1 MNKEGKDRNDSW
13 FRHLL
18 RRNLGLIAV
27 MLLIIVV
34 GVIQVIGGL
43 FGGIPKNS
51 LLKAGVVDEGNTVV
65 QIAEKVGP
73 SIVGIRTTV
82 QSEASLDQF
91 FDTGEQSV
99 TAEGSGIIIRKN
111 GYILT
116 NYHVVQY
123 ADPRNSQGQKVTL
136 EVFLPDDRKAK
147 AKFIGGDLVNDL
159 AVIKIDL
166 KNLPVATLG
175 DSSKLK
181 VGALAVAIGN
191 PLGLEFAGSV
201 TTGVISALNRKI
213 EVEDRTLNL
222 IQTDAAINPGNSGG
236 ALVDADGKVIGI
248 NTVKVSISGVEG
260 LGFAIPINDAK
271 PIITQ
276 LIKYGYVK
284 GRPLIGIIGQEI
296 PENLAKAY
304 NFPRGIFVTEVVD
317 QSGAAKAGIKPKDIL
332 ISLGG
337 KSTSTM
343 KELNAIK
350 QKYKAGDTVSAV
362 IVRNGKKHQIKLTFT
377 EAK

>member
-1 MNKEGKDRNDSW
+1 
-13 FRHLL
+13 
-18 RRNLGLIAV
+18 
-27 MLLIIVV
+27 
-34 GVIQVIGGL
+34 
-43 FGGIPKNS
+43 
-51 LLKAGVVDEGNTVV
+51 
-65 QIAEKVGP
+65 
-73 SIVGIRTTV
+73 
-82 QSEASLDQF
+82 
-91 FDTGEQSV
+91 
-99 TAEGSGIIIRKN
+99 
-111 GYILT
+111 
-116 NYHVVQY
+116 
-123 ADPRNSQGQKVTL
+123 
-136 EVFLPDDRKAK
+136 
-147 AKFIGGDLVNDL
+147 
-159 AVIKIDL
+159 
-166 KNLPVATLG
+166 LPVAPLG

-236 ALVDADGKVIGI
+236 ALVDGNGKVVGI

-271 PIITQ
+271 PIVDQ

-304 NFPRGIFVTEVVD
+304 NLPRGIFVTEVVD

-332 ISLGG
+332 ISLGR

-343 KELNAIK
+343 KELNAVK
-350 QKYKAGDTVSAV
+350 QKYKPGDTVKAV
-362 IVRNGKKHQIKLTFT
+362 IVRNGKKYQIKLTFT

>member
-1 MNKEGKDRNDSW
+1 M
-13 FRHLL
+13 
-18 RRNLGLIAV
+18 
-27 MLLIIVV
+27 
-34 GVIQVIGGL
+34 
-43 FGGIPKNS
+43 
-51 LLKAGVVDEGNTVV
+51 
-65 QIAEKVGP
+65 
-73 SIVGIRTTV
+73 
-82 QSEASLDQF
+82 
-91 FDTGEQSV
+91 
-99 TAEGSGIIIRKN
+99 
-111 GYILT
+111 
-116 NYHVVQY
+116 
-123 ADPRNSQGQKVTL
+123 
-136 EVFLPDDRKAK
+136 PDDRKAK

-166 KNLPVATLG
+166 KNLPVAPLG

-236 ALVDADGKVIGI
+236 ALVDGNGKVVGI

-271 PIITQ
+271 PIVDQ

-304 NFPRGIFVTEVVD
+304 NLPRGIFVTEVVD

-332 ISLGG
+332 ISLGR

-343 KELNAIK
+343 KELNAVK
-350 QKYKAGDTVSAV
+350 QKYKPGDTVKAV
-362 IVRNGKKHQIKLTFT
+362 IVRNGKKYQIKLTFT